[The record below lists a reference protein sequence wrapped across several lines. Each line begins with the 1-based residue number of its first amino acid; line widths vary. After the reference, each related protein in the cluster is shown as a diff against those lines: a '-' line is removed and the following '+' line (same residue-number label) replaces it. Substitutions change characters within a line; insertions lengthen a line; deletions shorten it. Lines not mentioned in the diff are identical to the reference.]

1 MAAADSLKA
10 CTRCPEYQYPCLEYQ
25 YPYHESQFPSS
36 DPRPVPVA
44 GSVKASLSWTFSYSN
59 AIKTRPDKVPHAA
72 RYPAHVCTEGTEAR
86 ALSSGF
92 VAQMTYSASYSS
104 GCASASQSFSN
115 NP

>member
-1 MAAADSLKA
+1 M
-10 CTRCPEYQYPCLEYQ
+10 
-25 YPYHESQFPSS
+25 
-36 DPRPVPVA
+36 PVA

-92 VAQMTYSASYSS
+92 VAQMTYAASYSS